1 VLPAVHSDIVN
12 RLARG
17 PSTGTW
23 LSAAEDRT
31 VVLYDA
37 ARHEQLEVWAGHA
50 KGVNAV
56 APLHA
61 PHGDADALAAVSASR
76 DCTLKLWRR
85 GVREAAATL
94 EGHTLTVSAV
104 CAPSVELV
112 VSAGRD
118 ASVRSWDVRSGRQ
131 VGVAR
136 IARNL
141 ATFLAPCGPAEPAL
155 VVQGSED
162 LSVRLWDVR
171 AMAVGS
177 TIERTL
183 QYFALCG
190 AVSADGLYVLVGCNG
205 FSGAGCELRLY
216 DRRRSGALAVVR
228 PHEHAVTACDFL
240 PRAQTGGLV
249 GASAS
254 KDGTVAVLDFLRA
267 GVAGGEG
274 EGGGGG
280 LVHRLQLGSVSGQL
294 TALVAV
300 DGVQPPRPR
309 HAATACAPAEPA
321 GGALAAVMVGTPRGS
336 VHTLALDPPTGSL
349 RELCY
354 TAPLPPLDD
363 DDDPGAASPALP
375 A

>member
-1 VLPAVHSDIVN
+1 MALGRGGSRARARAHARSASCAPAC
-12 RLARG
+12 ARRAHAAR
-17 PSTGTW
+17 
-23 LSAAEDRT
+23 SAHPRRASQT

-183 QYFALCG
+183 QVRAKAPAAPRRAAAGGGVCRPRARASTPDARNAARARLTHALC
-190 AVSADGLYVLVGCNG
+190 
-205 FSGAGCELRLY
+205 
-216 DRRRSGALAVVR
+216 RRRGCR
-228 PHEHAVTACDFL
+228 
-240 PRAQTGGLV
+240 RGLRRSTLR
-249 GASAS
+249 SA
-254 KDGTVAVLDFLRA
+254 AR
-267 GVAGGEG
+267 
-274 EGGGGG
+274 
-280 LVHRLQLGSVSGQL
+280 
-294 TALVAV
+294 
-300 DGVQPPRPR
+300 
-309 HAATACAPAEPA
+309 
-321 GGALAAVMVGTPRGS
+321 
-336 VHTLALDPPTGSL
+336 
-349 RELCY
+349 
-354 TAPLPPLDD
+354 
-363 DDDPGAASPALP
+363 
-375 A
+375 